1 MSMIKLL
8 KNSFRKEKGFGLLN
22 IFGLAVGMS
31 MSLLIIWYLQYQ
43 ISFESHIPQVGK
55 IYRLVSK
62 DKNNGQ
68 LSFGNPLPMAHT
80 FQTDYP
86 GLGEIAAM
94 SFPFSYPVTVGSSK
108 FNINATAATEN
119 IFAML
124 NLQFSAGSG
133 NTALAEPG
141 SSVISQSCAKR
152 LFGQKN
158 PVGQTF
164 NVDVYNG
171 KLLFTVVGI
180 IKDPPLNSEFQTE
193 IYLSWK
199 TMNPPDWQKNWWWT
213 GTHILVKALTDGQKT
228 DIEQKMNTILSR
240 HEAPYINGRF
250 DFQLIP
256 MKGSHFRTDIE
267 EPMIPPVSAR
277 LLWILFMVATFIIVV
292 ACINFVT
299 LAIGQSERS
308 SKETGISKILG
319 ASRTGLAFNFFI
331 VTFQKA
337 VLASGIAFVLT
348 IFLARPFQELSNMKA
363 DNPFSEPVMWMVLL
377 GMVLVSGLLAGLY
390 PALVIS
396 RPKPIEL
403 LSNRKNRGSA
413 PGIFRKILVAVQ
425 FSIATILIMGVL
437 FISKQITFM
446 KNHDLGFNKNALVA
460 LDISSLDGGVEIWRR
475 KAAII
480 EQEVSKEAIQ
490 NGIESM
496 GATESIPGIG
506 CRNGFTVY
514 NPDNLEA
521 YTTNSI
527 GIDEDFSQ
535 VLELPVLEGRNFSK
549 DLASD
554 REAILINETLK
565 RKLGWS
571 SIENKQLFLFSKDYK
586 VNVIGVFKDMN
597 INSLAQNIAPMI
609 YRYKENSYPQYIA
622 FRVKEGQNSQAMA
635 LIKSEWEKIS
645 DGKPFSAFSVAD
657 RFNSM
662 YENEERLSKI
672 IGAFCLI
679 AVVLSCFGLLAYV
692 AMSVSQRTKEIG
704 IRKVNGARISEVMTM
719 LNRDFVKWV
728 VIAFGFATPIAF
740 YAMHKWLENF
750 AYKTEL
756 SWWIFALAGILAL
769 GIALITVSWQSWRAA
784 TRNPVEALRY
794 E

>member
-1 MSMIKLL
+1 MIKHL

-108 FNINATAATEN
+108 FNINASAATEN

-228 DIEQKMNTILSR
+228 DIEQKMNTILAR

-267 EPMIPPVSAR
+267 EPMVPPVSAR
-277 LLWILFMVATFIIVV
+277 LLWILSMVATFIIVV

-348 IFLARPFQELSNMKA
+348 IFLARPFHELSNMKA

-549 DLASD
+549 DQASD

-635 LIKSEWEKIS
+635 LIKSEWKKIS

-728 VIAFGFATPIAF
+728 AIAFVIATPIA
-740 YAMHKWLENF
+740 YYTMNKWLENF
-750 AYKTEL
+750 AYKTSL
-756 SWWIFALAGILAL
+756 SWWIFALAGLLAL
-769 GIALITVSWQSWRAA
+769 GIALLTVSWQSWKAA
-784 TRNPVEALRY
+784 TRNPVEALRN

>member
-1 MSMIKLL
+1 MSMIKHL

-108 FNINATAATEN
+108 FNINASAATEN

-213 GTHILVKALTDGQKT
+213 GTHILVKALTDGQKN
-228 DIEQKMNTILSR
+228 DIEQKMNTILAR

-277 LLWILFMVATFIIVV
+277 LLWILSLVAAFIIVV

-348 IFLARPFQELSNMKA
+348 IFLARPFHELSNMKA

-549 DLASD
+549 DQASD

-635 LIKSEWEKIS
+635 LIKSEWKKIS

-728 VIAFGFATPIAF
+728 AIAFVIATPIA
-740 YAMHKWLENF
+740 YYTMNKWLENF
-750 AYKTEL
+750 AYKTSL
-756 SWWIFALAGILAL
+756 SWWIFALAGLLAL
-769 GIALITVSWQSWRAA
+769 GIALLTVSWQSWKAA
-784 TRNPVEALRY
+784 TRNPVEALRN